1 MPTLLESL
9 QNYDLGQLHI
19 AAELWGIDLEAP
31 DVRQGRKNLA
41 LALLDPEVLVDA
53 FEILPEQALQ
63 ALAELVKTDGR
74 QPWHQFSKQ
83 YGQIREMGASRRDR
97 EQPYRNPVSISER
110 LWYLGLVHRAFLESE
125 HGPQEYAY
133 IPEDIV
139 GLLPDLGA
147 DQPAPVLSRPATPG
161 ERAYLSPVSDQILDD
176 CTSLMAAR
184 RIPLSEG
191 ELEETAAGWAAPVNA
206 LISLLQAAGLLD
218 ETASPIQ
225 EPVRA
230 FLEAPRGEAL
240 ATLARAWMESTGH
253 DDLRLIPN
261 LEAEGSWLHN
271 PRQERQATLGL
282 IKRLAADTW
291 WSLPALV
298 SGVKTHR
305 PDFLRPGGDYNSWY
319 LKDKHS
325 GAFLRGFDCWEEVEG
340 AYLRYLIS
348 GPLHWLG
355 LVDLAG
361 PDEDAAP
368 IAFRFSRWGEALLAG
383 EPPAVENG
391 EEGEPTLDSQGQVL
405 VPRLAPRT
413 LRYQIARFCAWLPM
427 KRDNYAYRIS
437 PASLRRAD
445 QQGLQGK
452 QLITLLQRHSTTPI
466 PPNILQALERWGQ
479 HGTQVN
485 FKEVVVLQVNHPKVL
500 KTLQDSPAGRFLGPA
515 LGPTTVTV
523 KADALERVTAALL
536 QLGYFSEVEVVSGSE
551 ESEEVS

>member
-31 DVRQGRKNLA
+31 DVRLGRKNLA
-41 LALLDPEVLVDA
+41 LGLLDKELVA
-53 FEILPEQALQ
+53 ETIEILPGRALQ
-63 ALAELVKTDGR
+63 AMAELVERGGR

-83 YGQIREMGASRRDR
+83 YGEIREMGASRRDR

-110 LWYLGLVHRAFLESE
+110 LWYLGLLHRAFLESE

-133 IPEDIV
+133 IPEDLLA
-139 GLLPDLGA
+139 LLPDFSA
-147 DQPAPVLSRPATPG
+147 DPTPPLLSRPATPG
-161 ERAYLSPVSDQILDD
+161 ERVHTIPASDRILDD
-176 CTSLMAAR
+176 CTSLLAAR

-191 ELEETAAGWAAPVNA
+191 ELEEAAAEWPAPVGA
-206 LISLLQAAGLLD
+206 LTALLQAAGLLD
-218 ETASPIQ
+218 EAVSPRQ
-225 EPVRA
+225 APVRA

-240 ATLARAWMESTGH
+240 AILARAWMESTRY
-253 DDLRLIPN
+253 DDLRLIPH
-261 LEAEGSWLHN
+261 LEAEGSWVHN
-271 PRQERQATLGL
+271 PFQERQAVLTLVKG
-282 IKRLAADTW
+282 LAADTW

-305 PDFLRPGGDYNSWY
+305 PDFLRPGGDYDSWY
-319 LKDKHS
+319 LKDGQS
-325 GAFLRGFDCWEEVEG
+325 GEYLRGFDCWEEVEG
-340 AYLRYLIS
+340 AYLRYLVT

-355 LVDLAG
+355 IVDLASPEEG
-361 PDEDAAP
+361 EAP

-383 EPPAVENG
+383 EPPALATG

-405 VPRLAPRT
+405 VPRLAPRA
-413 LRYQIARFCAWLPM
+413 LRYQIARFCEWLPM
-427 KRDNYAYRIS
+427 KRDKYAYRIS
-437 PASLRRAD
+437 PSSLRRAD

-485 FKEVVVLQVNHPKVL
+485 FRQVVVLQVNHPKVL

-515 LGPTTVTV
+515 LGPTAVTV

-536 QLGYFSEVEVVSGSE
+536 QLGYFSEVEVQSGEAEME
-551 ESEEVS
+551 EDK